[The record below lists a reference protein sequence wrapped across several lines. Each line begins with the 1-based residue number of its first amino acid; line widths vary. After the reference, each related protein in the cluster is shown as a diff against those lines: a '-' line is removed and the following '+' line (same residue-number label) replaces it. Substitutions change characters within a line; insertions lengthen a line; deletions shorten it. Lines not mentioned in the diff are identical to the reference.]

1 MGKFYEN
8 ERSNKEKEKKDKKDN
23 NSEQNEKKN
32 LEQIKSA
39 VFKAEQKSLDEKQQK
54 EFLKMFQNADFSVN
68 CIFDL

>member
-8 ERSNKEKEKKDKKDN
+8 ERSNKEEKKDKKDN
-23 NSEQNEKKN
+23 NSEQNDKKH

-39 VFKAEQKSLDEKQQK
+39 VFKAEQKTLAEEQQK
-54 EFLKMFQNADFSVN
+54 ELLKMFPNADFSVN